1 MEQAVEVGVSGIKC
15 DAEECDF
22 EDNTVTLDNYPEWIN
37 RECPKCGANLLTQ
50 ADYDTVLEML
60 GLVDVL
66 NVSFEGNLQDL
77 GEEVNF
83 KVKMKGDGS
92 VELIEGDRNVQ
103 ES

>member
-1 MEQAVEVGVSGIKC
+1 MEQAVEVGISGIKC

-60 GLVDVL
+60 GLVDAL
-66 NVSFEGNLQDL
+66 NVSFDGFDMSDL
-77 GEEVNF
+77 GEEVSF
-83 KVKMKGDGS
+83 SVKMKGDGS
-92 VELIEGDRNVQ
+92 VELEEREAQ
-103 ES
+103 